1 MNSSLKSLLKP
12 DPTVYFINLV
22 TAMFLSTV
30 LFAMISCIVHTIHMY
45 AHADCV
51 PVFRESLGAII
62 GGILDYS
69 VGFQSLAAV
78 RFIMQCL

>member
-1 MNSSLKSLLKP
+1 MEVEHSYCYELLM
-12 DPTVYFINLV
+12 L
-22 TAMFLSTV
+22 
-30 LFAMISCIVHTIHMY
+30 MY